1 MRLKALEMSVRSR
14 SLARAGAATHLAATL
29 ILVPIALLAAFAG
42 PPARAALITL
52 GGGTSP
58 GLGLPSLKVEL
69 PIGGG
74 GESSGT
80 GVKLEEGG
88 LTVTTPVTP
97 PVTVPVPKVE
107 LPPASTTP
115 VETPVGEVLEGSGGG
130 SGGGSGSGGSGGG
143 SGGSGGGT
151 GGSGSSGSSTTAT
164 AASTPTSGGGSTGT
178 VSHSSPSGG
187 GGGRPSARRHGGN
200 ARRPASPAAAGSGLT
215 GTTSTSAGP
224 VGGVDPAAARAS
236 KSAKDSSSDPLASLG
251 ASLPLPLPVP
261 DWSKP
266 IILALALLALAF
278 GARWRLAS
286 RRARRLE
293 RTRDSLLRDIEVMQT
308 ALVPDVPAQISGL
321 ELSVAYRPAEGP
333 AAGGDFYDVFEHE
346 QGRVAVILG
355 DVAGHG
361 HDAVRQAALT
371 RYTLRAFLKETGD
384 PRAALALAG
393 SALSEPGCDQLATV
407 AMAIY
412 DPARGALTY
421 ALAGHPPPLL
431 LGVPCVEA
439 PTACSSPPVG
449 CDLPTGRRQ
458 RTIGLPAGARACFFS
473 DGLVEARLSDSH
485 PGGHPDM
492 LGRERL
498 AELLAELPV
507 EDGAPE
513 LLAAVRAESSATP
526 DDMAACIL
534 GPAAGRPRGIID
546 LEEIELDART
556 VADGHL
562 DAYLH
567 ASGLDGATAGRVLG
581 EVRAQLE
588 YGPLVV
594 LTVDRSN
601 GEVVIGVR
609 GKRAPSGAPA
619 PSSVDL
625 LHT

>member
-1 MRLKALEMSVRSR
+1 MSVRPR
-14 SLARAGAATHLAATL
+14 SLARAGAATRLAATL
-29 ILVPIALLAAFAG
+29 ILAPIALLAAFAG
-42 PPARAALITL
+42 SPAQAALITL

-58 GLGLPSLKVEL
+58 GLGLPSLKIEL
-69 PIGGG
+69 PIGGGG

-80 GVKLEEGG
+80 GVTLEEGG
-88 LTVTTPVTP
+88 LTVTSPVTP

-115 VETPVGEVLEGSGGG
+115 VETPVGEVVEGSGGG
-130 SGGGSGSGGSGGG
+130 GGGSGSGGSGGG
-143 SGGSGGGT
+143 SGGSGGSGGGA

-164 AASTPTSGGGSTGT
+164 AASTSTPGGGPAGTASRPSSSGGGSG
-178 VSHSSPSGG
+178 SPG
-187 GGGRPSARRHGGN
+187 ARRHGGN
-200 ARRPASPAAAGSGLT
+200 GRPARRTASPTAVGSGLAVA
-215 GTTSTSAGP
+215 TSTVAGAA
-224 VGGVDPAAARAS
+224 GGLDPAAARAS
-236 KSAKDSSSDPLASLG
+236 KSAKDSSGDPLASLG

-286 RRARRLE
+286 RRAGRLE
-293 RTRDSLLRDIEVMQT
+293 RTRDSLLRDIEVMQA
-308 ALVPDVPAQISGL
+308 ALVPAVPAQISGL

-346 QGRVAVILG
+346 EGRVAVILG

-393 SALSEPGCDQLATV
+393 SALSEPGCEQLATV

-412 DPARGALTY
+412 DPARGSLTY

-498 AELLAELPV
+498 AELLAELPG

-567 ASGLDGATAGRVLG
+567 ASGLDSAAAGRVLG

-588 YGPLVV
+588 YGPLVL
-594 LTVDRSN
+594 LTVDRSD
-601 GEVVIGVR
+601 GEIVIGVR
-609 GKRAPSGAPA
+609 GKQAPSGTPA

-625 LHT
+625 LRT